1 MIKRII
7 TVIALLLAAIGAHA
21 QYDAK
26 TQAVIDNI
34 MTRTSVRSFDTK
46 PVEASKIET
55 MLRCAM
61 AAPTDR
67 NLQPWHFVVLN
78 TPEALAAY
86 FGSGEERKAT
96 PQHAPKPAADGKV
109 QAERK
114 KKSPPTLVIL
124 ICGDTTRMQQG
135 VKRELWVQDLSA
147 ASENL
152 LLAAHA
158 LGLGAVWIT
167 GYPTGKVDMFR
178 KRLNLP
184 NNLIPLNAIHIGYP
198 DPSIKLE
205 PKNKWDEKKI
215 TYGPWK

>member
-7 TVIALLLAAIGAHA
+7 TVTALLLAAIGAHA

-78 TPEALAAY
+78 KPEALAAY
-86 FGSGEERKAT
+86 FGSGE
-96 PQHAPKPAADGKV
+96 QHAPKPAADGKS

-147 ASENL
+147 ASENM

-167 GYPTGKVDMFR
+167 GYPTGKADMYR

-184 NNLIPLNAIHIGYP
+184 GNLIPLNAIHIGYP
-198 DPSIKLE
+198 APDVKLE
-205 PKNKWDEKKI
+205 PKNKWDERKI
-215 TYGPWK
+215 TYGAFK